1 MKQITLLFFLVW
13 ISLPAHSEETW
24 ATLQPSYRE
33 VTFTGF
39 SRARH
44 SMTLAT
50 EVSGKV
56 SHIFV
61 DTGDTI
67 PSDGKVSCLDDTFTR
82 IDISSTKNDIEQAKI
97 DVAYYKKQVGRY
109 QKLTDKKSASLNQ
122 LDDMKRQLGT
132 AKRVEQRKRL
142 LKQRQ
147 QETLSRHCIK
157 SPAGWMVDERYIEQG
172 QWLNVGNP
180 IAKVG
185 DYSTLRV
192 PFALS
197 VDELNALKS
206 NERDLSV
213 WLPEYQQQVHAIVER
228 ISPAFDEKSRK
239 IQVDLLLSG
248 NLPAQ
253 RGGLRVILK
262 LMLPDP
268 SHIFWISANALD
280 QRFEEVWL
288 HRKDGQSLQ
297 IELLGSAK
305 NGQARV
311 SSPDLKRGDQFK
323 LIQH

>member
-82 IDISSTKNDIEQAKI
+82 IDISSTQNDIEQAKI

>member
-82 IDISSTKNDIEQAKI
+82 IDISSTQNDIEQAKI

-228 ISPAFDEKSRK
+228 ISPAFDKKSRK

>member
-56 SHIFV
+56 SRIFV

-82 IDISSTKNDIEQAKI
+82 IDISSTQNDIEQAKI

-228 ISPAFDEKSRK
+228 ISPAFDKKSRK